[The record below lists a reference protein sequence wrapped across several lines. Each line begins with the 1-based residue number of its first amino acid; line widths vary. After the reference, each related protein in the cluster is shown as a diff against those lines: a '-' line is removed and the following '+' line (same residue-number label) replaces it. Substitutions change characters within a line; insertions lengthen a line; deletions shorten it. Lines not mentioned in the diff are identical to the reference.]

1 MKKLTE
7 LQQIKKK
14 NDKEQLLEFITDIL
28 TDPNAPKGYYGT
40 ALEYLF
46 NFSGRYIGIMVVF
59 KLGYIQAMQD
69 FNIRKKTSSKNK

>member
-7 LQQIKKK
+7 LKQIKRK
-14 NDKEQLLEFITDIL
+14 NDKEQLLQFITDIL
-28 TDPNAPKGYYGT
+28 TDPNAPKGLYGT

-69 FNIRKKTSSKNK
+69 FNVLQKGKRGK